1 VHDEWSRKTTNHTKP
16 KKYMTTN
23 LTTTIASEAI
33 ERQTEKFDYTVEQV
47 PFHLPN
53 GSATRFFANVRTDNG
68 EVLGCVTDRYEVL
81 QNSDMLGASED
92 LFQTAG
98 FSNFKR
104 KTVCTNGGA
113 RIRAIYDFPDHG
125 FKLSNGNDLTFRL
138 KVQNS
143 FDGSLRASFQV
154 GLVRLVC
161 TNGLALPIA
170 AVGMTRKHTQTLDA
184 NTLRDAFA
192 RSINAFKE
200 SAPLFNNMI
209 ETKVSQEEGNS
220 ILLGFEKSKVMS
232 ERMREGIQT
241 VWERPTY
248 SEDSGRNLFNLY
260 NAVTQ
265 HLTHSVEGKR
275 FELAERVNT
284 GTLNAISKAVRAR
297 SISGLMFSPSNN

>member
-1 VHDEWSRKTTNHTKP
+1 
-16 KKYMTTN
+16 MTTN
-23 LTTTIASEAI
+23 LTTTTASEAI
-33 ERQTEKFDYTVEQV
+33 ERQTEKFDYTVSQV

-53 GSATRFFANVRTDNG
+53 GSQTRFLANVRDDNG
-68 EVLGCVTDRYEVL
+68 EVLGCVSDRYEVL

-92 LFQTAG
+92 LFKAEG

-161 TNGLALPIA
+161 TNGLALPVA
-170 AVGMTRKHTQTLDA
+170 AVGMSRKHTQHLDP
-184 NTLRDAFA
+184 NGLREAFA

-200 SAPLFNNMI
+200 SAPLFNRMI
-209 ETKVSQEEGNS
+209 ETRLTQEEGNS
-220 ILLGFEKSKVMS
+220 ILLNFEKSKVMS
-232 ERMREGIQT
+232 ERMREGIQA

-248 SEDSGRNLFNLY
+248 AEDSTRNLFNLY
-260 NAVTQ
+260 NATTQ

-284 GTLNAISKAVRAR
+284 GVLNSISKAVKRNNLA
-297 SISGLMFSPSNN
+297 SLMVANLGDN

>member
-1 VHDEWSRKTTNHTKP
+1 
-16 KKYMTTN
+16 MTTII
-23 LTTTIASEAI
+23 TPASEAI
-33 ERQTEKFDYTVEQV
+33 ERQTEKFDYTVSQV

-53 GSATRFFANVRTDNG
+53 GSQTRFFANVRDDNG

-92 LFQTAG
+92 LFKANG
-98 FSNFKR
+98 FANFKR

-125 FKLSNGNDLTFRL
+125 LRLSNGNDLTFRL

-161 TNGLALPIA
+161 TNGLAVPVA
-170 AVGMTRKHTQTLDA
+170 AVGMTRKHTASLDA
-184 NTLRDAFA
+184 ETLKGAFA
-192 RSINAFKE
+192 RSITAFKE
-200 SAPLFNNMI
+200 SAPLFDKMI
-209 ETKVSQEEGNS
+209 AARVSQSQGKS
-220 ILLGFEKSKVMS
+220 ILLGLEKAKVMS
-232 ERMREGIQT
+232 ERMREGIEA

-248 SEDSGRNLFNLY
+248 AEDSDRNLFNLY
-260 NAVTQ
+260 NSVTQ
-265 HLTHSVEGKR
+265 HLTHTVENKR

-284 GTLNAISKAVRAR
+284 GVLNAFSRAVKRGGVESLFIPSEAD
-297 SISGLMFSPSNN
+297 ISNN